1 MKYYKLLYDYEH
13 EDNSI
18 FLEIDEKTLSFDRY
32 EVEKGI
38 EFCDWNVDIKVN
50 YDNGNKRVITDY
62 VPNDLSWFIVTDKLK
77 SIIESMKNN
86 KVQYLPIRAR
96 SKDESEVLDLHLVN
110 ICNIVDALDLENSK
124 YSVHEIDENE
134 KMISVQK
141 YAIKGSVIK
150 DIDLFRL
157 KDHYMSIFI
166 SEKLKKAMEK
176 NGITGCDYLEVKVV

>member
-32 EVEKGI
+32 EAEKGI
-38 EFCDWNVDIKVN
+38 EFSDWNADIKVN
-50 YDNGNKRVITDY
+50 YDIGNERVITDY
-62 VPNDLSWFIVTDKLK
+62 VLNDLSWFIVTDKLK
-77 SIIESMKNN
+77 CIIESMKNN
-86 KVQYLPIRAR
+86 KVQYLPIRAI
-96 SKDESEVLDLHLVN
+96 SKDGLEVLDLYLVN

-141 YAIKGSVIK
+141 YTIKGSEIK

-166 SEKLKKAMEK
+166 SEKLKKAMDK

>member
-1 MKYYKLLYDYEH
+1 
-13 EDNSI
+13 
-18 FLEIDEKTLSFDRY
+18 
-32 EVEKGI
+32 
-38 EFCDWNVDIKVN
+38 VN

-134 KMISVQK
+134 K
-141 YAIKGSVIK
+141 
-150 DIDLFRL
+150 
-157 KDHYMSIFI
+157 
-166 SEKLKKAMEK
+166 
-176 NGITGCDYLEVKVV
+176 

>member
-1 MKYYKLLYDYEH
+1 LVDQSQGYYFGVVPSMAFC
-13 EDNSI
+13 NSG
-18 FLEIDEKTLSFDRY
+18 E
-32 EVEKGI
+32 
-38 EFCDWNVDIKVN
+38 
-50 YDNGNKRVITDY
+50 
-62 VPNDLSWFIVTDKLK
+62 FIVAKLGNFFCNFVRFYFA
-77 SIIESMKNN
+77 INIESMKNN

-96 SKDESEVLDLHLVN
+96 SKDESEVLDLYLVN

-157 KDHYMSIFI
+157 KDHYI
-166 SEKLKKAMEK
+166 
-176 NGITGCDYLEVKVV
+176 